1 MENHSLIKHYFMFTL
16 AHSFKSQLEK
26 VGFIKGVLT
35 NSFCYTLVDQSMQN
49 FQLINRCKI
58 PRNRIHDLQ
67 QILIFNLEQLFSLH
81 QATKHYLSS
90 GSETSFSRERK
101 NMMHIT
107 CNICSILYKMIFPV
121 LSLSVVDCIEFI
133 HANSIV
139 ISVILSIYHDSIF
152 IRPWTLEVMYK
163 KKTVHCISSIK
174 VPILEYLFSFFQD
187 VIPHSPSTGSERSFS
202 RECNKNT
209 MPARDIY
216 SILFEML
223 LSAHVRDVADCI
235 EFINIFSYV
244 TLTDFSDIIPVTV
257 SYEAFVGSTIYL
269 CNDLEH
275 QHNIMFCHLCHAN
288 HSLNCLFLFAFK
300 IGVWY
305 DKRHRDLRFS
315 QNIAGFIS
323 HYYHVVNPGRS
334 DFILIAW
341 SKNHCMPN
349 FSKVNIVRYV
359 QRCEYIC
366 YDKLMFSLSTV
377 NAKRMPNFNVGNI
390 VRYVQKGKCNIFVKN
405 YEIKVIAT
413 GTQSNI
419 VESVCFRV
427 ILLHYH
433 ENVAIT
439 YEILVRYM
447 ICLRIYL
454 EHQHYMLVW
463 LWHHVNHS
471 LNCLDLFVSNI
482 DVCYLERYCELRNFQ
497 IIASFISHYYHATNP
512 GRSYFL
518 FSIMPNFIME
528 NIVQWLLRCKCICY
542 AKLKCS
548 LFKSKVKCMPNFSV
562 GIIVRYDIL
571 RYFVVTSTILSK
583 YHDPVIVSHWTHVV
597 LHSKTNVYGIS
608 PIIVSILKF
617 TFCIDQDAYS
627 NFLSTGNEIGFFSER
642 NEITLIIYTI
652 CNILCEHFFFDRAC
666 SVVDCIDFKTVSFV
680 TNVILRIIIPA
691 IVNNGQPTIFESV
704 WYPVNLQHYYN
715 NVSRTFEILIRSMIC
730 LRINFDYQ
738 HKMIFCHSFH
748 ANHPL
753 NCLYL
758 FALKFCVG
766 FDENYPQLSYS
777 QSIISLM
784 RQYYNATNIDSSDFM
799 LISLSKNHY
808 MPNFI
813 VVNCSAK
820 IICPFFNSNDILGS
834 YVSQSNISL
843 GHLYLQNISLFQ
855 QPIVLVYANNEKK
868 MYL

>member
-1 MENHSLIKHYFMFTL
+1 MNVVKAESKLYLPNKSFLSVECNNHINAFSSFVTFNTTFTQFFYVPSCENEERFQFLYPEISTCSDGTSRSPEVKRESRQLYSFLCTTAKICSFLNRLAASKINTMFLFLTDFMNKFTILLSLPPSRGVDLPINVFVGTKKTIFYINIVKFMLSIIIYYVQTVIYVFADKFGFRNVENHSLIKNYFMVTL

-163 KKTVHCISSIK
+163 KKTVHCTSSIK
-174 VPILEYLFSFFQD
+174 LHILEYLFSFFQD

-209 MPARDIY
+209 MSARDIY

-269 CNDLEH
+269 CIDLEH
-275 QHNIMFCHLCHAN
+275 QHNITFCHLFHAK
-288 HSLNCLFLFAFK
+288 HPLNCLYLFAFK

-305 DKRHRDLRFS
+305 DKRHRDFRFS
-315 QNIAGFIS
+315 QDIASFIS
-323 HYYHVVNPGRS
+323 HYHHVINHGRS

-349 FSKVNIVRYV
+349 FIKVNIVRYV

-433 ENVAIT
+433 ENAAIT

-447 ICLRIYL
+447 ICFRIYH

-463 LWHHVNHS
+463 LWLHVNHS

-497 IIASFISHYYHATNP
+497 IIASFISHYYRATNP

-571 RYFVVTSTILSK
+571 RYFVVTST
-583 YHDPVIVSHWTHVV
+583 V
-597 LHSKTNVYGIS
+597 L
-608 PIIVSILKF
+608 
-617 TFCIDQDAYS
+617 
-627 NFLSTGNEIGFFSER
+627 
-642 NEITLIIYTI
+642 
-652 CNILCEHFFFDRAC
+652 
-666 SVVDCIDFKTVSFV
+666 
-680 TNVILRIIIPA
+680 
-691 IVNNGQPTIFESV
+691 
-704 WYPVNLQHYYN
+704 
-715 NVSRTFEILIRSMIC
+715 
-730 LRINFDYQ
+730 
-738 HKMIFCHSFH
+738 
-748 ANHPL
+748 
-753 NCLYL
+753 
-758 FALKFCVG
+758 
-766 FDENYPQLSYS
+766 
-777 QSIISLM
+777 
-784 RQYYNATNIDSSDFM
+784 QY
-799 LISLSKNHY
+799 
-808 MPNFI
+808 
-813 VVNCSAK
+813 
-820 IICPFFNSNDILGS
+820 
-834 YVSQSNISL
+834 
-843 GHLYLQNISLFQ
+843 
-855 QPIVLVYANNEKK
+855 
-868 MYL
+868 